1 MLDII
6 IFSKDRAAQLDL
18 CLQSIYK
25 NLCLS
30 RDECFIHIVYTAS
43 TPEFQNGYNLIKSW
57 WRQTPKD
64 RAQPLWFGEKF
75 CGGFQEAYN
84 TAISSSGEYI
94 MFMTDDD
101 IVYRQTPKSD
111 IWPEVKDTMEKM
123 NLFTVSFRLGTN
135 TFVQDPYRNTRCFVP
150 DAVIQSEELIR
161 TWDWRKQELNNSFA
175 YPFSLDG
182 HIFRKHEIEII
193 SSRIS
198 ERDAQ
203 DYYNPNSLEG
213 KGQHYLEKLPNH
225 MGCFENSYVINTPI
239 NRVQETCT
247 NKAGEYFK
255 HPAKILNQ
263 RLLDGDRLTLEGMD
277 FSTVIGCHQEIKLC
291 WKEET
296 NAS

>member
-18 CLQSIYK
+18 CLQSIYE
-25 NLCLS
+25 NLHLS
-30 RDECFIHIVYTAS
+30 KDECFIHIVYTSS
-43 TPEFQNGYNLIKSW
+43 TPKFQEGYNLIKSG
-57 WRQTPKD
+57 WRQSPEDCPST
-64 RAQPLWFGEKF
+64 LWFGENF
-75 CGGFQEAYN
+75 CGGFQKAFR
-84 TAISSSGEYI
+84 TALASCGYYI

-111 IWPEVKDTMEKM
+111 IWPTIKISMEKM

-135 TFVQDPYRNTRCFVP
+135 TFVQDQYFNTRCMVP

-182 HIFRKHEIEII
+182 HIFRKHEVEII
-193 SSRIS
+193 SSRVS

-213 KGQHYLEKLPNH
+213 KGQHYLEKLPNY
-225 MGCFENSYVINTPI
+225 MGCFENSYVVNTPI

-247 NKAGEYFK
+247 NKAGQYFE
-255 HPAKILNQ
+255 HPAEILNQ
-263 RLLDGDRLTLEGMD
+263 RLLDGDRLILDAMD
-277 FSTVIGCHQEIKLC
+277 FSTVIGCHQEINLC
-291 WKEET
+291 WKGDQ
-296 NAS
+296 